1 MIALNYCAE
10 KMQHKTIFPMEVGTT
25 KLFLK
30 SFILSGVQYL
40 IFFRHF
46 LGLVRLE
53 KNIFKFKFNF

>member
-40 IFFRHF
+40 IF
-46 LGLVRLE
+46 LD
-53 KNIFKFKFNF
+53 IF